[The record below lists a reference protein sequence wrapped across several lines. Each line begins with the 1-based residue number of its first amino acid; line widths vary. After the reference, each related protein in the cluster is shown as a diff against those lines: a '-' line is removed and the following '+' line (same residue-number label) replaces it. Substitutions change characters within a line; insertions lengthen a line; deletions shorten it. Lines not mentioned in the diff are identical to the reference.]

1 MKSELN
7 RPIDYSDETLLQE
20 IIRVSKLVEK
30 PLTRS
35 KFKKFSKYNAST
47 LEKRFGGWIETL
59 KKAGLDSSYWNLSNK
74 KISKEEIINELKRV
88 SLILNTTCF
97 SQKGFIRH
105 SIFADRGIF
114 SRRFGSFNKLMKEA
128 GFTTPLSSRKYTDE
142 ERYDNLLNV
151 WSYYGRQPNYQE
163 MKKEPSIVGP
173 KAYVVRWGSWRKA
186 LLAFIEKVN
195 EDESTIQS
203 EIENKTC
210 IEPQEIKKTGLVA
223 NSRTIPLGLRYDI
236 LRRDKFSCTLCGR
249 VPKTHNITL
258 QIDHI
263 IPFNGSNTV
272 AENLRTLCNE
282 CNNGKSNK
290 IES

>member
-1 MKSELN
+1 MKFELN
-7 RPIDYSDETLLQE
+7 RPIDYSDEALLQE
-20 IIRVSKLVEK
+20 IRRVSKLIEK
-30 PLTRS
+30 PLTRT
-35 KFKKFSKYNAST
+35 KFESNSKYSAST
-47 LEKRFGGWIETL
+47 IEKKFGGWIEAL
-59 KKAGLDSSYWNLSNK
+59 RKAGLDSTHWNLANK

-88 SLILNTTCF
+88 SLILGTTCF
-97 SQKGFIRH
+97 SQKDFIRH
-105 SIFADRGIF
+105 SNFSDRGIF

-151 WSYYGRQPNYQE
+151 WSYYGRQPYYQE
-163 MKKEPSIVGP
+163 MNKEPSIVGP

-195 EDESTIQS
+195 EDESSIQS
-203 EIENKTC
+203 EIENQTC
-210 IEPQEIKKTGLVA
+210 TEPREIKKRGLVS

-258 QIDHI
+258 QVDHI
-263 IPFNGSNTV
+263 IAFNGSNTV

-290 IES
+290 IEN

>member
-1 MKSELN
+1 MKFELS
-7 RPIDYSDETLLQE
+7 RPTDYSDETLQQE

-30 PLTRS
+30 PLTRT
-35 KFKKFSKYNAST
+35 KFDSNSKYRAST
-47 LEKRFGGWIETL
+47 IEKKFGGWLEAL
-59 KKAGLDSSYWNLSNK
+59 KKAGLDSSYCNLSNK
-74 KISKEEIINELKRV
+74 IISKEEIIDELKRV

-97 SQKGFIRH
+97 SQKEFIIH
-105 SIFADRGIF
+105 SSFADRGIF

-142 ERYDNLLNV
+142 ERHENLLNV
-151 WSYYGRQPNYQE
+151 RSYYGRQPNYQE

-173 KAYVVRWGSWRKA
+173 KAYVIRWGSWRKA

-195 EDESTIQS
+195 EDTPAIQS
-203 EIENKTC
+203 EIKNK
-210 IEPQEIKKTGLVA
+210 IFIAHQKTKITNSSA

-249 VPKTHNITL
+249 VPKNHNITL

-263 IPFNGSNTV
+263 VPFNGSNTTPD
-272 AENLRTLCNE
+272 NLRTLCNE

-290 IES
+290 IEN